1 MASAAVRILIYL
13 LIALLPL
20 AVLSFTNT
28 TYYGLLA
35 ELGRSS
41 ALVGFM
47 ILAMQ
52 SLLAGRF
59 KWITR
64 PFGFDIVIRFHRN
77 MAILAVCLIILHPVL
92 LAAGSS
98 GFDLLYSL
106 SVPWYISVGRGALLL
121 LVLIALFSMAGNPD
135 RLGFERWRL
144 IHDITTPLLLIL
156 VIIHAWMAGTD
167 FATGW
172 VKWGAVI
179 ISGISLAAY
188 IYHRFIRPAMLS
200 GRPYLVSGVDEIA
213 AGVWDIALKPPDGD
227 EVFGYLP
234 GQFQFITFHRAEG
247 LPEEEHHWTISSS
260 PAETGLVRST
270 IKNLGDFTSTMGET
284 RTGDTATVH
293 APFGRF
299 SYVLRPNEND
309 FVFIA
314 GGIGITPMMGMIR
327 HMRDTGRP
335 FPVLLVY
342 ANRNLESAA
351 FREELARIEEG
362 KAPSL
367 RVIDILSDPAPDW
380 DGETGYLD
388 ADKLERYCHGR
399 FEDRA
404 FYVSGPPPMV
414 SAARKAIE
422 EKGVPDRMVHTEV
435 FSFLD

>member
-1 MASAAVRILIYL
+1 MASGPARIIIYL
-13 LIALLPL
+13 LIAILPL
-20 AVLSFTNT
+20 VLLSFTTT

-41 ALVGFM
+41 AIVGFM

-77 MAILAVCLIILHPVL
+77 MAILALILILLHPL
-92 LAAGSS
+92 LIAAGSA

-106 SVPWYISVGRGALLL
+106 SVPWYIAVGKGALLL
-121 LVLIALFSMAGNPD
+121 LILIAVFSMAGNPD
-135 RLGFERWRL
+135 RMGFEKWRAV
-144 IHDITTPLLLIL
+144 HDITTPLLLIL
-156 VIIHAWMAGTD
+156 IIIHAWKAGTD
-167 FATGW
+167 FVIGW
-172 VKWGAVI
+172 VKWGALIVI
-179 ISGISLAAY
+179 GISLAAY
-188 IYHRFIRPAMLS
+188 IYHRFIRPAILS
-200 GRPYLVSGVDEIA
+200 RRPYLVSGVDEIA
-213 AGVWDIALKPPDGD
+213 SGVWDVALKPPDK
-227 EVFGYLP
+227 EAVFDYLP

-284 RTGDTATVH
+284 RPGDTATVH

-299 SYVLRPNEND
+299 SYTLHPSEND

-314 GGIGITPMMGMIR
+314 GGIGVTPMMGMIR
-327 HMRDTGRP
+327 HMRDAGQA
-335 FPVLLVY
+335 FPVLLIY
-342 ANRNLESAA
+342 ANRNMESAV
-351 FREELARIEEG
+351 FREELSGIEEG
-362 KAPSL
+362 ESPDL
-367 RVIDILSDPAPDW
+367 RVIDILSDPGPDW
-380 DGETGYLD
+380 NGEKGHLD
-388 ADKLERYCHGR
+388 SDKLEEYCKGR

-414 SAARKAIE
+414 SAVLEELE
-422 EKGVPDRMVHTEV
+422 EKGVPERFIHTEV